1 MANEHIYNKQATKE
15 IKEITMTTKIEAII
29 REEKLGD
36 VKDALRKI
44 GIKGLNIFEIRG
56 HGRQGGI
63 TLSGRAGSY
72 QVDMLPRIQIN
83 IILSDHNVEK
93 TIQTI
98 CEAAQTGNR
107 GDGVIFVYPVLDVIR
122 IRTGERGRA
131 ALMYEGDID
140 VMAQEEKAA
149 ALPV

>member
-1 MANEHIYNKQATKE
+1 VTAM
-15 IKEITMTTKIEAII
+15 TMKIEAII

-44 GIKGLNIFEIRG
+44 GIKGMNVYEIRG

-63 TLSGRAGSY
+63 TLTGRAGSY
-72 QVDMLPRIQIN
+72 QIDMLPRMQIN

-93 TIQTI
+93 TIKTI
-98 CEAAQTGNR
+98 CKAAQTGNR
-107 GDGVIFVYPVLDVIR
+107 GDGLIFVYPVADVIR
-122 IRTGERGRA
+122 IRTGERGRE

-140 VMAQEEKAA
+140 AMAQGEESSTTIC
-149 ALPV
+149 